1 MLNKEIQEQRMKNYF
16 IQATKEILKGEG
28 LRAVSVRNVADKA
41 GYSYATLYNYFKDI
55 KDLIFECVKDFQ
67 EEGEEFVTAEVR
79 TSTHGMEKIKSITK
93 AYMKY
98 FIQYP
103 GIFELFYIEKTIN
116 LVNKQP
122 TIDLINTFLDRLCTE
137 EWEYL
142 IKNKILKKKDADII
156 KSKLRYLV
164 PGILLLYLT
173 RGNPATYKEFINI
186 TNEQLDDIIKIK

>member
-142 IKNKILKKKDADII
+142 IKNKILKRKDADII

>member
-1 MLNKEIQEQRMKNYF
+1 MSNKEIQEQRMKNYF

-28 LRAVSVRNVADKA
+28 LRAVSVRNVADRA

-142 IKNKILKKKDADII
+142 IKNKILKRKDADII

>member
-1 MLNKEIQEQRMKNYF
+1 MSNKEVQEQRMKNYF

-28 LRAVSVRNVADKA
+28 LRAVSVRNVADRA

-142 IKNKILKKKDADII
+142 IKNKILKRKDADII

>member
-28 LRAVSVRNVADKA
+28 LRAVSVRNVADRA

>member
-28 LRAVSVRNVADKA
+28 LRAVSVRNVADRA

-142 IKNKILKKKDADII
+142 IKNKILKRKDADII